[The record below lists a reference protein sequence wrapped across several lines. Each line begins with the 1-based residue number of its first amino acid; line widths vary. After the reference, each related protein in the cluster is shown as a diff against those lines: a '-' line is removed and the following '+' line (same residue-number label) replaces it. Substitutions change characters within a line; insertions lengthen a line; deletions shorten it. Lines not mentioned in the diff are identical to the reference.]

1 MQVIIELLVV
11 FLIRNSFVIIDSLDE
26 TTASDAVFNYTQFSA
41 GVNFFPEC
49 QSELSLEYSFLYSLH
64 PPCNA
69 DCPSQCDTWG
79 LWGRM

>member
-1 MQVIIELLVV
+1 MLVI
-11 FLIRNSFVIIDSLDE
+11 FLIRNSFVIDSLDE
-26 TTASDAVFNYTQFSA
+26 TTTSDAVFNYTQFSV
-41 GVNFFPEC
+41 GVEKNLPEC